1 MYHKQEQG
9 YVSVCESLHG
19 LKKKRGRQCVLLRQG
34 RIIDKDMC
42 NMEQQTRFDEE
53 FKIITKQVDG
63 VVDGDQ
69 MSRLRFKGV
78 AL

>member
-1 MYHKQEQG
+1 M
-9 YVSVCESLHG
+9 LP
-19 LKKKRGRQCVLLRQG
+19 RQG

>member
-1 MYHKQEQG
+1 MRIPPWAEDGEERYR
-9 YVSVCESLHG
+9 S
-19 LKKKRGRQCVLLRQG
+19 QCVLPRQG